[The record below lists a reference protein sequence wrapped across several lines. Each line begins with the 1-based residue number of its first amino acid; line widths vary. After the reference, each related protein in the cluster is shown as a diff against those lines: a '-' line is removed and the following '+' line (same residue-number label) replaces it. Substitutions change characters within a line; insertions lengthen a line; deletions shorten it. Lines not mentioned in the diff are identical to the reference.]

1 METATYLG
9 HHKHCCGGSP
19 CLVIT
24 NCGYNVHGQ
33 SYRMQTPFQLSRA
46 LFKVPLKTE
55 DVIVRDSNTQT
66 PKLHQRG
73 GGSLPIQTHKGKG
86 SRRFVKSIKGHA
98 WSVRMRMRKMNLW
111 IPTPDDWKILQ
122 RMRNI
127 YVLAQY

>member
-24 NCGYNVHGQ
+24 NCRYNVPGR
-33 SYRMQTPFQLSRA
+33 SYWMQTSFQLSRA

-66 PKLHQRG
+66 LKLHQRG
-73 GGSLPIQTHKGKG
+73 GGGLTNPNSQKK
-86 SRRFVKSIKGHA
+86 RIKAIRGEY
-98 WSVRMRMRKMNLW
+98 
-111 IPTPDDWKILQ
+111 Q
-122 RMRNI
+122 RARLERQDENEEDEFTDPNP
-127 YVLAQY
+127 